1 MSYTIR
7 LTGFTLGA
15 SILNV
20 DLYACTG
27 SLEDCTRNSG
37 IPCTGSISGS
47 NSDLSKYF
55 PLSGYSNIS
64 RASLNGT
71 YVVVSDEIKT
81 IRVVPSEFNG
91 NDDDPVMCVE
101 CVDYNNLTIRM
112 PTTPTP
118 TPTTTP
124 TLVPTATPTNTPTT
138 VPTDTPTP
146 TPSPAPATYTPT
158 PSPTPTKTNTPT
170 PSPTPTAEPVDT
182 ETYYYYRL
190 GDCQYMGYTTT
201 SITNTGF
208 GIITLTGLCSSN
220 ITNMFADPAHTSYYV
235 DYDDPCG
242 FSSGYTYTVFGKSL
256 KSNPQIP
263 EGTVFTVDGTCL
275 SVVWIEEQY
284 LPTSISLISLDGLTP
299 EPGDNA
305 CNTCQPPFTGFTY
318 YNYSGTTCTND
329 KIIVYSTAPY
339 VLNNDPLAIRSPQ
352 LGQLY
357 LYHEYDINGDLINAG
372 DECVTIDGY
381 IGEFNGPKVTVQ
393 LPGAIPGTTYSVPV
407 GPILTGGGEINDC
420 TECTPHWNITTVR
433 CDGDLSDLIGYP
445 IFSTTKPAI
454 NSVIET
460 NANDGVCRKVTDVFP
475 LKFIPYLGGFIGSMH
490 SQIYYV
496 SSSYIDCP
504 TCTTGG
510 SGVVCDSYT
519 MLNTDDNYDTNY
531 SYDDCDGNPQSGTLG
546 PNQEMTFCAEQG
558 TVSTGGAD
566 LTNNGSCT

>member
-1 MSYTIR
+1 MSFTIQ

-27 SLEDCTRNSG
+27 SLVQ
-37 IPCTGSISGS
+37 CTGGTAYNLS
-47 NSDLSKYF
+47 NYF
-55 PLSGYSNIS
+55 LMTGYTNITKS
-64 RASLNGT
+64 SLNGT
-71 YVVVSDEIKT
+71 YVIVPDGIKSLKVRASN
-81 IRVVPSEFNG
+81 INNG
-91 NDDDPVMCVE
+91 GCVE
-101 CVDYNNLTIRM
+101 CTDVISGDFCNLTVIS
-112 PTTPTP
+112 PNTPTP
-118 TPTTTP
+118 TPTPTVTPEPTSTP
-124 TLVPTATPTNTPTT
+124 TPTPTVTPTPTPTPTPTVTPTPTPTPTPTVTPTNTPT
-138 VPTDTPTP
+138 
-146 TPSPAPATYTPT
+146 
-158 PSPTPTKTNTPT
+158 
-170 PSPTPTAEPVDT
+170 PTPTAEPVDT
-182 ETYYYYRL
+182 ATYYYYRL

-220 ITNMFADPAHTSYYV
+220 ITNMLADPAHTSYYV

-242 FSSGYTYTVFGKSL
+242 FSTGYTYTVFGKSL
-256 KSNPQIP
+256 KTNPHIP
-263 EGTVFTVDGTCL
+263 EGTVFTIDGTCL

-329 KIIVYSTAPY
+329 KIIVYSNSPY
-339 VLNNDPLAIRSPQ
+339 VLNTDPTAIRSPQ
-352 LGQLY
+352 IGQLY

-433 CDGDLSDLIGYP
+433 CDEQIDLIGYP

-475 LKFIPYLGGFIGSMH
+475 LKFIPYLGGFVGSMH
-490 SQIYYV
+490 TQIYYV

-504 TCTTGG
+504 TCTSGG
-510 SGVVCDSYT
+510 SEVVCDSYT
-519 MLNTDDNYDTNY
+519 MLNTDENYDTNY
-531 SYDDCDGNPQSGTLG
+531 SYDDCDGNSQSGTLG
-546 PNQEMTFCAEQG
+546 PNQTMTFCAEQG